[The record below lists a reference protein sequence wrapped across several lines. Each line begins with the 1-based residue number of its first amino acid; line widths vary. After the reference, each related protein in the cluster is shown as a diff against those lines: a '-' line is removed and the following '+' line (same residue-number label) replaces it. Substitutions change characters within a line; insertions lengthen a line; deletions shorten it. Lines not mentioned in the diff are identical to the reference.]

1 MKLAIFTAIVATSS
15 FALAS
20 FALSETY
27 RTEINA
33 SYGEHES
40 DLYPSDNYS
49 ISLVGAQYFSPVDT
63 TRGPLAEA
71 AFLQKASSFSLLL
84 ANSDYESYSQNSDS
98 YFRGA
103 SVTYFIPNSLFFIG
117 AAVAESK
124 LVGTYYY
131 DDLEYSYEDKISA
144 DWDTQVHATLGI
156 APIDGL
162 QVWSE
167 FSDDVSVSDYWN
179 LNAKYVKPL
188 AGERA
193 FSVVTRYTDNIVL
206 DVRSLNVEVD
216 YYFTR
221 QLSLGLGVAHFV
233 FGDSD
238 ADDDYSSRIRAR
250 QFINENASI
259 ELTYFSADYLN
270 GWQLGTTVRF

>member
-1 MKLAIFTAIVATSS
+1 MKLAVFTAIVAASS
-15 FALAS
+15 FTLAPS
-20 FALSETY
+20 VLAEAY
-27 RTEINA
+27 QTEINA
-33 SYGEHES
+33 SYNESES

-49 ISLVGAQYFSPVDT
+49 ISLMGTRYFSPVDT

-71 AFLQKASSFSLLL
+71 AFLQKVSSFSLLL
-84 ANSDYESYSQNSDS
+84 ANNDYESYSQNSDS

-103 SVTYFIPNSLFFIG
+103 RVTYFIPDSLFFIG
-117 AAVAESK
+117 AAIAENK
-124 LVGTYYY
+124 MVGTYYY
-131 DDLEYSYEDKISA
+131 HGDYSYQENIPT

-162 QVWSE
+162 QVWST

-179 LNAKYVKPL
+179 LNAKYVQLL

-193 FSVVTRYTDNIVL
+193 VSVETHYIDNAAL
-206 DVRSLNVEVD
+206 DVRSLTVDVD

-221 QLSLGLGVAHFV
+221 QLSLGLGVAHLI
-233 FGDSD
+233 FGESD

-250 QFINENASI
+250 QFITENASV
-259 ELTYFSADYLN
+259 ELTYFSEDRLN

>member
-1 MKLAIFTAIVATSS
+1 MKLAVFTAIITASS
-15 FALAS
+15 FVLAP
-20 FALSETY
+20 FVLSETY
-27 RTEINA
+27 QTEINA
-33 SYGEHES
+33 SYGESES
-40 DLYPSDNYS
+40 DSYPSANYS
-49 ISLVGAQYFSPVDT
+49 ASLVGTQYFSPVDM

-84 ANSDYESYSQNSDS
+84 ANNDYESYSQNSDS

-103 SVTYFIPNSLFFIG
+103 SISYFIPNSLFFIG
-117 AAVAESK
+117 AAIAESK
-124 LVGTYYY
+124 MVGTYYY
-131 DDLEYSYEDKISA
+131 HGDYSYDEKIPT

-162 QVWSE
+162 QVWST

-193 FSVVTRYTDNIVL
+193 LSLVAHYTDDSVL
-206 DVRSLNVEVD
+206 DIRSLTVDAD

-221 QLSLGLGVAHFV
+221 QLSLGLGVAHLIY
-233 FGDSD
+233 GDSD
-238 ADDDYSSRIRAR
+238 ADNDYSSRIRAR
-250 QFINENASI
+250 QFINEHASI
-259 ELTYFSADYLN
+259 ELAYFSADYLN
-270 GWQLGTTVRF
+270 GWQLGATLRF